1 MIQSRIIILGK
12 MGEEKEIEKFDMNNP
27 IKTGFMLGIGFILSI
42 LLLGLFMSI
51 LLLFMS
57 VLGIMMNI

>member
-1 MIQSRIIILGK
+1 